1 MSAAKPQSA
10 PHTLTACRSVCPV
23 ACGLDVFGDK
33 WTLLVVRDLL
43 FGDKRFKDF
52 AAGPERISTNLLSD
66 RLTRLLAHDIIKQVP
81 PPDGSKH
88 LAYRLTT
95 KGEALR
101 PVLAAMRDWG
111 LAWVPDAQALIGADQ
126 ADLPG

>member
-1 MSAAKPQSA
+1 MSPAKTATRVSE
-10 PHTLTACRSVCPV
+10 PHRSICPL
-23 ACGLDVFGDK
+23 ACGLDVFGGK

-52 AAGPERISTNLLSD
+52 AAAPERIPTNLLSD
-66 RLTRLLAHDIIKQVP
+66 RLARLLSHGIIEHVP

-101 PVLAAMRDWG
+101 PILASMRD
-111 LAWVPDAQALIGADQ
+111 
-126 ADLPG
+126 